1 MEKHDFDNIIANDP
15 YAYAPRLSVTIGGI
29 GYGSMV
35 NINFCA
41 SCSYMGTA
49 ITMKKMLETQF
60 PGIDVIIDNY
70 PPPLPKRLFCK
81 ARVLLRFS
89 AMVNRFSGEIELK
102 DLVDKTLANSRV
114 TDNLGVVWS

>member
-29 GYGSMV
+29 VYGSMV

-41 SCSYMGTA
+41 SCSHRGTA

-60 PGIDVIIDNY
+60 SGIDVILDNY
-70 PPPLPKRLFCK
+70 PVSATFAK
-81 ARVLLRFS
+81 AIAFQSGSSFS
-89 AMVNRFSGEIELK
+89 
-102 DLVDKTLANSRV
+102 
-114 TDNLGVVWS
+114 VWSYRDDNGG